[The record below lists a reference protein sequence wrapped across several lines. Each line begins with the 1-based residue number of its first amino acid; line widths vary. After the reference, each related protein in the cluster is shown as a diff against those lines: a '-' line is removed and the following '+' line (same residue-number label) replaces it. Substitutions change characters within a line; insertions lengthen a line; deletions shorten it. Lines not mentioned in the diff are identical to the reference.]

1 MEENKNKRVLQLE
14 IGDNVKKITITGEDK
29 DQKVVMKQELNED
42 DMEQATGGVH
52 KPIYAV
58 KCPTKRK

>member
-42 DMEQATGGVH
+42 DMEQATGGVQRTNE
-52 KPIYAV
+52 AV

>member
-29 DQKVVMKQELNED
+29 D
-42 DMEQATGGVH
+42 
-52 KPIYAV
+52 
-58 KCPTKRK
+58 